1 MRAKLAALLFL
12 PLAAVLIL
20 ATVRLGEVGE
30 RATDAGRVADLTS
43 LGSDLSRLTGLLHDE
58 RMAALAYLAVPDAA
72 DTGYREAVKA
82 VDAQAQ
88 AVGTRRAAVD
98 GIPAVVDQRLAQAD
112 TALRAL
118 PELRR
123 TVADRSATV
132 PETAGRYGDAIAGMG
147 GFAATVSRIAEPG
160 PVADGLRT
168 LAAFSRI
175 ETAAATQA
183 TVTFVART
191 SGGLNAE
198 RQQAIVAA
206 QATRREALAD
216 LRTVATPQQ
225 IALVETVAED
235 DAVTRADT
243 LSTPSGGLAGT
254 APNDVV
260 DAFGTVT
267 RLLGAAESQIDEQVV
282 ATARDSSSD
291 TSRRATVEFV
301 LVLLVLLAAVIVAIY
316 LGRSMHLAVRR
327 LREGALAVANRDLPE
342 AVTRLQDVENLGE
355 GGVDRIV
362 AQTRDPIPVTE
373 NDEFGQVAEAFNM
386 VHREAIRVAA
396 EQAAL
401 RTSVSTMFLSLAR
414 RSQNLVDRMI
424 GELDQIE
431 RMEEDP
437 KRLAR
442 LFELDHLA
450 TRMRR
455 NDENL
460 LVLAGAEVGSP
471 RREDA
476 LLIDAI
482 RAAQSEVELYH
493 RIEFGSIDTDVL
505 VSAASVNDVVR
516 LIAELLDNA
525 TRFSPPSTVV
535 MAHGGRVGDHAVVQ
549 VEDRGLGIS
558 ADQMELINRRLTE
571 PSEVDVSAF
580 RLMGFAVIGRL
591 AARHGIGVELRP
603 GSEGGTI
610 AEITLPADVV
620 VLPGAQVAPPR
631 AASWTRPG
639 PIASGAG
646 FPAARPEVRP
656 PVRSVA
662 MPAEPMFR
670 KPVSL
675 EGPAS
680 DLDLAPTPDRPP
692 LPTRAPGVPAPGA
705 PAPVAESFAGAF
717 VPAAGTPSGAFAAVP
732 EVRPGSEAPR
742 SLEMPASEARPGS
755 EAWQGSEAR
764 PGSGALLDDKIQLEM
779 QHNWFDRSADA
790 QGQVGMPTAG
800 YAPPPAPVS
809 APPASPVSASPVSA
823 PVSAPPAA
831 MPRVAMPPVSAQ
843 VLGGPPVAV
852 PPVSAPPVAGPPAG
866 LPPVSAPPVSAPA
879 GASAGA
885 TVPRPRQAAED
896 RWRTTADDGWQ
907 RAMAAAVPQDAGTT
921 RSGLPKRIPQ
931 AQLVP
936 GGVDNTAR
944 TQHRR
949 NPEEVRGLLSSYHRG
964 VQRGRTDGV
973 AESAVTA
980 THAPKE
986 KEQ

>member
-43 LGSDLSRLTGLLHDE
+43 LGSELSRLTGLLHDE

-88 AVGTRRAAVD
+88 VVGTRRAAVD
-98 GIPAVVDQRLAQAD
+98 GIPAMVDQRLTQAD

-147 GFAATVSRIAEPG
+147 GFTATVSRIAEPG

-191 SGGLNAE
+191 SGGLNAD

-216 LRTVATPQQ
+216 LRSVATPQQ

-235 DAVTRADT
+235 EAVTRADT

-260 DAFGTVT
+260 EAFGTVT

-591 AARHGIGVELRP
+591 AARHGIGVELLP

-620 VLPGAQVAPPR
+620 VLPGTQAAPQR

-639 PIASGAG
+639 PPPVPSGTG
-646 FPAARPEVRP
+646 FPAARPEARP

-662 MPAEPMFR
+662 MPAEPVFR

-675 EGPAS
+675 SGPAS

-692 LPTRAPGVPAPGA
+692 LPTRAPGS

-717 VPAAGTPSGAFAAVP
+717 VPAVETPPGAFAAAP
-732 EVRPGSEAPR
+732 ETRPGSE
-742 SLEMPASEARPGS
+742 
-755 EAWQGSEAR
+755 
-764 PGSGALLDDKIQLEM
+764 ALLDDKIQLEM
-779 QHNWFDRSADA
+779 QHNWFDRSADVH
-790 QGQVGMPTAG
+790 GQVGMPTAG

-809 APPASPVSASPVSA
+809 APAASPVAASPVSA
-823 PVSAPPAA
+823 PPASAPPVSAPSAA
-831 MPRVAMPPVSAQ
+831 MPRVAMPPVSA
-843 VLGGPPVAV
+843 
-852 PPVSAPPVAGPPAG
+852 PPVSASSVSASSVSA
-866 LPPVSAPPVSAPA
+866 PPVSAPPVSAPMSAPPVSAFPVSGSPVSAPA
-879 GASAGA
+879 GAPAAA

-936 GGVDNTAR
+936 GGVENTAR